1 MSRSH
6 PEAIT
11 IIGGGFSGM
20 MTGVHL
26 ALLSRRP
33 LRITLI
39 NHHRPL
45 GLGVAYGTRRPEH
58 LLNVAARNMSAFP
71 DMPDHFLQW
80 LGTRSEYA
88 GVPEPELR
96 ERFIPRRIYGE
107 YLRELMQAQLM
118 QTHLQAPASATLAP
132 VTFFDG
138 EAVDVEPERHHALVH
153 LADGD
158 TVWTEKVVLATGHE
172 APAGFPGS
180 AELRDH
186 PAWIANPWPAWEDRL
201 PAAGGTVVLLGAG
214 LTTVDAILTL
224 RTLRWPGRVE
234 VVSRNGWL
242 PQSHFRGIEHPG
254 FPPPG
259 VDLAALGLTGLLAL
273 MEQHCARLQAL
284 GANPA
289 IVVDKLRPHTQR
301 IWRQFTLAEKR
312 EFLGRHAARW
322 NVLRH
327 RIAPEIHAQVTA
339 ARDSGQVR
347 LHAARVERVTAEGRR
362 VRVQLSHGEALTGD
376 LVINATG
383 PQTRFSDT
391 SSPLLQNLLRR
402 GLVAPDDLEMGLRVA
417 DDHTVID
424 RAGRRSPL
432 LFALGPLLRGTLWET
447 IAVPELR
454 GQARRVAETILEH
467 PPVFDTV
474 PPVAVLEYEI

>member
-1 MSRSH
+1 MSRTH

-11 IIGGGFSGM
+11 IIGGGFSGI
-20 MTGVHL
+20 MTGVNL
-26 ALLSRRP
+26 ALLSQRP
-33 LRITLI
+33 LHITVV
-39 NHHRPL
+39 NQHRPL
-45 GLGVAYGTRRPEH
+45 GRGVAYGTRRPEH

-80 LGTRSEYA
+80 LGARPEYA
-88 GVPEPELR
+88 GVPDPELR
-96 ERFIPRRIYGE
+96 ERFIPRLIYGE
-107 YLRELMQAQLM
+107 YLRELMQE
-118 QTHLQAPASATLAP
+118 HLQAPASATVEPAA
-132 VTFFDG
+132 FIES

-153 LADGD
+153 LADGRK
-158 TVWTEKVVLATGHE
+158 VWTEKVVLATGHE

-180 AELRDH
+180 AYLRDH
-186 PAWIANPWPAWEDRL
+186 PAWIGNPWQAWEDRL

-224 RTLRWPGRVE
+224 LTLGWQGTVQ

-242 PQSHFRGIEHPG
+242 PNSHFRGIENPG

-259 VDLAALGLTGLLAL
+259 VDLATLGLKELLAL
-273 MEQHCARLQAL
+273 LEQHCARLRTL

-289 IVVDKLRPHTQR
+289 IVVDKLRLHTQR
-301 IWRQFTLAEKR
+301 IWRKFTLAEKR
-312 EFLGRHAARW
+312 EFVRQHAARW

-327 RIAPEIHAQVTA
+327 RIAPEIHARVTA
-339 ARDSGQVR
+339 ARESGQVR
-347 LHAARVERVTAEGRR
+347 LHAARVEGVAAEGRR
-362 VRVQLSHGEALTGD
+362 VRVQLSDGTTLTGD

-383 PQTRFSDT
+383 PQTKFSDT
-391 SSPLLQNLLRR
+391 SSVLLRNLLRR
-402 GLVAPDDLEMGLRVA
+402 GLVAPDDLEMGLRA
-417 DDHTVID
+417 DEDHTVID
-424 RAGRRSPL
+424 QAGQRSTI

-467 PPVFDTV
+467 PPQFDTM
-474 PPVAVLEYEI
+474 PIQAVLEYYI

>member
-1 MSRSH
+1 MSRTH

-11 IIGGGFSGM
+11 IIGGGFSGI
-20 MTGVHL
+20 MTGVNL
-26 ALLSRRP
+26 ALLSRGP
-33 LRITLI
+33 LHITVV
-39 NHHRPL
+39 NQHSPMGL
-45 GLGVAYGTRRPEH
+45 GLAYGTRRPEH

-80 LGTRSEYA
+80 LGTRPEYA
-88 GVPEPELR
+88 GVPDRELR
-96 ERFIPRRIYGE
+96 ERFIPRLVYGE
-107 YLRELMQAQLM
+107 YLRQLM
-118 QTHLQAPASATLAP
+118 QEHLQTLSSATVEPAA
-132 VTFFDG
+132 FIES

-153 LADGD
+153 LADGRK
-158 TVWTEKVVLATGHE
+158 VWTEKVVLATGHE

-186 PAWIANPWPAWEDRL
+186 PAWIGNPWQAWEDRL

-224 RTLRWPGRVE
+224 LTLGWQGRVE

-242 PQSHFRGIEHPG
+242 PNAHFRGIENPG
-254 FPPPG
+254 FPPAG
-259 VDLAALGLTGLLAL
+259 VDLAALGLPGLVAL
-273 MEQHCARLQAL
+273 MEKHCARLREL
-284 GANPA
+284 GVNPA

-312 EFLGRHAARW
+312 EFAGQHAARW

-327 RIAPEIHAQVTA
+327 RIAPEIHARVKA
-339 ARDSGQVR
+339 ARDSGQLQ
-347 LHAARVERVTAEGRR
+347 LHAARVEGVAAEGRR
-362 VRVQLSHGEALTGD
+362 VRVQLSDEATLTGD

-383 PQTRFSDT
+383 PHTRFSDT
-391 SSPLLQNLLRR
+391 SSALLRNLLRR
-402 GLVAPDDLEMGLRVA
+402 GLVVPDELEMGLRA
-417 DDHTVID
+417 DADHTVID
-424 RAGRRSPL
+424 RAGQRSTI

-454 GQARRVAETILEH
+454 GQARHVAETVLQH
-467 PPVFDTV
+467 PPLFDTMPMQV
-474 PPVAVLEYEI
+474 VREYQI

>member
-1 MSRSH
+1 MSRPH

-11 IIGGGFSGM
+11 IIGGGFSGI
-20 MTGVHL
+20 MTGVNL
-26 ALLSRRP
+26 ALLSQRP
-33 LRITLI
+33 LHITVV
-39 NHHRPL
+39 NQHRPL
-45 GLGVAYGTRRPEH
+45 GRGVAYGTRRPEH

-80 LGTRSEYA
+80 LGTRPEYA
-88 GVPEPELR
+88 GVPDRELR
-96 ERFIPRRIYGE
+96 ERFIPRLVYGE
-107 YLRELMQAQLM
+107 YLRQLM
-118 QTHLQAPASATLAP
+118 QEHLQTLSSATVEPAA
-132 VTFFDG
+132 FIES

-153 LADGD
+153 LADGRK
-158 TVWTEKVVLATGHE
+158 VWTEKVVLATGHE

-186 PAWIANPWPAWEDRL
+186 PAWIGNPWQSWVDRL

-214 LTTVDAILTL
+214 LTTVDTILTL
-224 RTLRWPGRVE
+224 LTLGWSGPIQ

-242 PQSHFRGIEHPG
+242 PNSHFRGIENPG

-259 VDLAALGLTGLLAL
+259 VDLAALGLPGLLAL
-273 MEQHCARLQAL
+273 MEQHCARLREL

-301 IWRQFTLAEKR
+301 IWRKFTLAEKR
-312 EFLGRHAARW
+312 EFVRLHAARW

-327 RIAPEIHAQVTA
+327 RIAPEIHARVTA
-339 ARDSGQVR
+339 ARESGQVQ
-347 LHAARVERVTAEGRR
+347 LHAARVEGVAAADRR
-362 VRVQLSHGEALTGD
+362 VRVQLSNGTTLTGD

-383 PQTRFSDT
+383 PQTKFSDT
-391 SSPLLQNLLRR
+391 RSALLRNLLRR
-402 GLVAPDDLEMGLRVA
+402 GLVVPDDLEMGLRA
-417 DDHTVID
+417 DEDHAIID
-424 RAGRRSPL
+424 RAGRRSTI

-467 PPVFDTV
+467 PPLFDTM
-474 PPVAVLEYEI
+474 PVQVVREYQI